1 MLNRLSGT
9 IIAMTI
15 IMFISS
21 INPLSAAQAT
31 PGSPVV
37 IGAQV
42 FIEPGQTDEEIELWF
57 RKMKENGMKLCR
69 IRMFEDYMK
78 RSDGTWDF
86 ALFDK
91 AFRAAEKYDIKIF
104 ATLFP
109 SSPGNAIGGFKFPLS
124 QKHEEQIRTYIE
136 KSVNHF
142 KKFRSLYGWVLINE
156 PGTGGSLPQ
165 TAYTEKKFSEW
176 MEKQKKPAYD
186 SNAYDSKGYP
196 MLKKFEEEKFLV
208 DYNTWYLNWIVQE
221 IARYDTGHHIHVNN
235 HQIFENIAEYDFPA
249 WRKFLDSLG
258 ASAHPSWH
266 FGYFNRPQYTVA
278 MSANCNIIR
287 SGAGNLPFMVT
298 ELQGGNNTYSGK
310 EPFCPTR
317 EETLQWLWTSIASGA
332 KGIIFWSLNPRSM
345 GEEAGEWALLDFQHN
360 ESDRMLAAADVAE
373 SLERHHDLFA
383 HAKPVET
390 NINILYNRESLW
402 IEKEVQYGDNNRYEG
417 RQPGGVIKSALAYY
431 EILSENGIVPNLK
444 EFSEFD
450 WGRDD
455 YAGVS
460 IILANQVSL
469 PSWHWNHLRNFVKKG
484 GKLFVEGLTGFYD
497 ENMLSL
503 FNTGFPLQDV
513 FGGTIREIKTI
524 PGDFE
529 MTVKYPLTAH
539 LWKGYIHDTGGEALS
554 TENDHVTAI
563 RNRYGKGEVVWIPSL
578 MGLGARR
585 NGNGANLSTL
595 LLEELNPQMP
605 VRFNQYEKGL
615 FMQTMYNGESY
626 LSVVINK
633 SGEKKDV
640 KILAPGLKAG
650 IVFPDKA
657 AKIAD
662 NQLTIYSEETIV
674 LEWR

>member
-9 IIAMTI
+9 IIVL
-15 IMFISS
+15 S
-21 INPLSAAQAT
+21 ITMSFLPIKPLSAAQAN
-31 PGSPVV
+31 PESPVV

-42 FIEPGQTDEEIELWF
+42 FIEPGQTDEEIALWF
-57 RKMKENGMKLCR
+57 RKMNENGMKLCR
-69 IRMFEDYMK
+69 IRLFEDYMK

-86 ALFDK
+86 TLFDK

-109 SSPGNAIGGFKFPLS
+109 SSPDNTIGGFKFPLS
-124 QKHEEQIRTYIE
+124 QEHEEQIGIYIE
-136 KSVNHF
+136 KTVNHF
-142 KKFRSLYGWVLINE
+142 KSFRSLYGWVLINE

-165 TAYTEKKFSEW
+165 TAYTGKKFSEW
-176 MEKQKKPAYD
+176 KAKQKKP
-186 SNAYDSKGYP
+186 AYDSKGYP

-208 DYNTWYLNWIVQE
+208 DYNTGYLNWIAQE

-258 ASAHPSWH
+258 SSAHPSWH

-287 SGAGNLPFMVT
+287 SGAGNQPFLVT
-298 ELQGGNNTYSGK
+298 ELQGGNNTFSGK

-317 EETLQWLWTSIASGA
+317 EETLQWLWTSIATGA
-332 KGIIFWSLNPRSM
+332 KGIIFWSLNPRSI

-373 SLERHHDLFA
+373 SLERNHDLFA
-383 HAKPVET
+383 HAEPVES

-402 IEKEVQYGDNNRYEG
+402 IEKEVQYGNDNDYEG

-431 EILSENGIVPNLK
+431 EILSENGIVPNMK
-444 EFSEFD
+444 EFNEFD
-450 WGRDD
+450 WNRDD
-455 YAGVS
+455 YTGVS
-460 IILANQVSL
+460 IILANQISL
-469 PSWHWNHLRNFVKKG
+469 PSWHWDHLRNFVKKG

-529 MTVKYPLTAH
+529 MTVKFPLTAH
-539 LWKGYIHDTGGEALS
+539 LWKGYIHDTGGQVLS

-563 RNRYGKGEVVWIPSL
+563 RNRFGKGEVVWIPSL
-578 MGLGARR
+578 VGLGARR

-605 VRFNQYEKGL
+605 VRFHQYEKGL
-615 FMQTMYNGESY
+615 FMQTMYNGEAY

-633 SGEKKDV
+633 SGEKRDV

-650 IVFPDKA
+650 IIFPDQA
-657 AKIAD
+657 EKIAD
-662 NQLTIYSEETIV
+662 NQLTISPEETIV